1 MRVVVAFTTMLLG
14 GFLAVGAAQERKSE
28 QAIKGSDAHQ
38 GQEMK
43 LTGDMSKD
51 MTMMN
56 HMMMQKLGKKDPD
69 FEKRFVDMMIP
80 HHEWAILM
88 AKQALTEANRPE
100 LKEMA
105 QNIIKD
111 QEKEI
116 EQLKKWRQQWYGQK

>member
-1 MRVVVAFTTMLLG
+1 MRMVVAFTMILLG

-28 QAIKGSDAHQ
+28 QGNDAQ

-43 LTGDMSKD
+43 LTGNVAKD

-56 HMMMQKLGKKDPD
+56 HMMMQRLGKKDTD
-69 FEKRFVDMMIP
+69 FEKRFIDMMIP
-80 HHEWAILM
+80 HHEGAILM
-88 AKQALTEANRPE
+88 AKRALKEANRPE